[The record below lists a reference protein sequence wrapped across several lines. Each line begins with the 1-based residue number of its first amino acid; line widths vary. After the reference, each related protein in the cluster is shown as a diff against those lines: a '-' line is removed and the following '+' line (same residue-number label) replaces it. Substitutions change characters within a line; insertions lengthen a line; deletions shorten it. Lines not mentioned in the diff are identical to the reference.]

1 MQRKPQSQRRDEEF
15 FKPFLDEVGQLKSE
29 SAIEALCK
37 DWMPKIKEYCTQ
49 LSKKVD
55 ESGNK
60 ILSINTYNDKLSNF
74 RKMILAWQKSISL
87 TKDNSY
93 KAEGKEKSLAY
104 NGKIHY
110 AWKYLKENLEFYK
123 ERTTQTLQ
131 KSENRLQESEAITL
145 EIVEQYIATATK
157 LISSYDWREVV
168 VGIIALTGRRFGEGM
183 KTAKFEPTSLYKV
196 RFTGQLKHGV
206 EDYEMFS
213 LIESH
218 IVAKELDRL
227 RNMPEIKAL
236 KAEDIEQITNDKN
249 STVNNCVKE
258 HFGSFV
264 PVLPDDKGTG
274 NLSTRSLR
282 YIYAAIAAYWFKPA
296 RKETLTFYK
305 EQLGHISKT
314 AAFSY
319 VAYQVCDNEGLPFH
333 SGVNIKMLD
342 TAPVTIEKKEIRL
355 RITEEQKQRFDEL
368 QKEWNLE
375 TQAEVMEQ
383 LLKYAEL
390 GMRKAPVATVAPSE
404 EKAPVAEETPAT
416 KPTEN
421 TQDIDLTTVSWDDL
435 NTKYKT
441 HPGSAEER
449 MRRAVQA
456 IMDYNDY
463 VATEQSQRWRVTT
476 SILAQL
482 SGSRSDRIKNFFNK
496 HETWINDHNN
506 KWNFTAYHNKGKGDI
521 TEVMKL
527 Q

>member
-1 MQRKPQSQRRDEEF
+1 MRRSPQSQLRDEQF

-37 DWMPKIKEYCTQ
+37 EWLPKIQEYCTQ

-55 ESGNK
+55 DSGNK
-60 ILSINTYNDKLSNF
+60 VLSVNTYNDKLSNF
-74 RKMILAWQKSISL
+74 RNMILAWQKGISL

-93 KAEGKEKSLAY
+93 KPEGKDKSKAY

-110 AWKYLKENLEFYK
+110 AWKYLKEGLEFYR
-123 ERTTQTLQ
+123 ERTEKTLQ

-157 LISSYDWREVV
+157 LIASYDWREVV
-168 VGIIALTGRRFGEGM
+168 AGIIALTGRRFGEGM

-264 PVLPDDKGTG
+264 PVLSDDKGTG

-333 SGVNIKMLD
+333 SGVNIKMLE
-342 TAPVTIEKKEIRL
+342 TAPTTIEKKEIRY
-355 RITEEQKQRFDEL
+355 RMTEEQKQKLDQL
-368 QKEWNLE
+368 QSEWGLE

-383 LLKYAEL
+383 VLKYVEL
-390 GMRKAPVATVAPSE
+390 GMRKAPVAE
-404 EKAPVAEETPAT
+404 EKAPVAEEETPAT
-416 KPTEN
+416 KPTDN
-421 TQDIDLTTVSWDDL
+421 TQDIDLESVSLEDL
-435 NTKYKT
+435 NNKYKT

-463 VATEQSQRWRVTT
+463 VATEQQQRWRVTT

-482 SGSRSDRIKNFFNK
+482 SGSRSDRIKDFFNK
-496 HETWINDHNN
+496 HETWINDHNE
-506 KWNFTAYHNKGKGDI
+506 KYNFSAYHNKGKGDI
-521 TEVMKL
+521 TEVIKVK
-527 Q
+527 

>member
-1 MQRKPQSQRRDEEF
+1 MQRKPLAQRRDEEF
-15 FKPFLDEVGQLKSE
+15 FKPFLDEVGQLKGE

-55 ESGNK
+55 DSGNK

-93 KAEGKEKSLAY
+93 KAEGKDKSNAY

-110 AWKYLKENLEFYK
+110 AWKYLKESTEFYK

-157 LISSYDWREVV
+157 LINSYDWREVV

-249 STVNNCVKE
+249 STVNSCIKE

-264 PVLPDDKGTG
+264 PVLPEDKGTG
-274 NLSTRSLR
+274 SLSSRSLR
-282 YIYAAIAAYWFKPA
+282 YLYAAIAAYWFKPP
-296 RKETLTFYK
+296 RKTGVAFYR

-314 AAFSY
+314 ASLSY
-319 VAYQVCDNEGLPFH
+319 VAYEVCDSQGIPLTT
-333 SGVNIKMLD
+333 GVNIKMLE
-342 TAPVTIEKKEIRL
+342 TAPATIEKKETRL
-355 RITEEQKQRFDEL
+355 RITEEQKQKLD
-368 QKEWNLE
+368 QWQSEWGLE
-375 TQAEVMEQ
+375 TQAELMEQ
-383 LLKYAEL
+383 LIKYAEL
-390 GMRKAPVATVAPSE
+390 GMRKAPVVQTEETE
-404 EKAPVAEETPAT
+404 EKQETPAT

-421 TQDIDLTTVSWDDL
+421 TQDVDLEGLTLEEL

-456 IMDYNDY
+456 IMDYNDF
-463 VATEQSQRWRVTT
+463 VAAEQSQKWRITT
-476 SILAQL
+476 SIIAQL
-482 SGSRSDRIKNFFNK
+482 SGSRSDRIKDFFNK

-506 KWNFTAYHNKGKGDI
+506 KYNFTAYHNKGKGDI
-521 TEVMKL
+521 AEVIKV